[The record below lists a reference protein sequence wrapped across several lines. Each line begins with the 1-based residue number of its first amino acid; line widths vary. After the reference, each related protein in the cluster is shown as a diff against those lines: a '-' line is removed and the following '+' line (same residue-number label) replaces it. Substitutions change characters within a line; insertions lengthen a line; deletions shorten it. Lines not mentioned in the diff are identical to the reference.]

1 MKESTSEVP
10 KKEKKVGSSILS
22 SAKKALNAMDPAM
35 EKSDDDDRGN
45 NGSEDSKT
53 DVRPSNKESKNS
65 ASETISTFGNINKF
79 KSSRKEDDSRESK
92 KTEFNS
98 VTQRFNH
105 YITLIQEDRQKF
117 IVMVGLGVGI
127 ILILLGISLLFGT
140 SDKVSD
146 NVVFG
151 ERSVTSAFFIIAGL
165 LLIAAVYAP
174 KIIGKTSFD
183 GMYQEMKGVEADN
196 SSKKEK
202 NNSKEEDSKN
212 NSLNEIKSENNS
224 SVKTEI
230 PEKDPKNEK

>member
-127 ILILLGISLLFGT
+127 ILI
-140 SDKVSD
+140 
-146 NVVFG
+146 
-151 ERSVTSAFFIIAGL
+151 
-165 LLIAAVYAP
+165 
-174 KIIGKTSFD
+174 IGKTSFD